1 MQHELINLHLTN
13 DIWKINELSGL
24 TPEAEEARE
33 KIHKIYERLTK
44 ILDKQKQ
51 RKEEKNSHRKL
62 DVESTRLRVEG
73 GGLEHQNK
81 FQLKSQ

>member
-1 MQHELINLHLTN
+1 MNVL
-13 DIWKINELSGL
+13 
-24 TPEAEEARE
+24 
-33 KIHKIYERLTK
+33 
-44 ILDKQKQ
+44 Q